1 MSVKKWKNSYS
12 NNNEVAE
19 VLKNTCSKIIKILW
33 IPQNVYFD
41 FFIGNV
47 DDPRPR
53 IIVKYPKHPSIFVIE
68 EEECKKQ
75 KSVKRKFFF
84 KFLTCNTWGTF

>member
-1 MSVKKWKNSYS
+1 MPVKKWKNSYS
-12 NNNEVAE
+12 KDNEVAAG
-19 VLKNTCSKIIKILW
+19 LKSTCSKIINILW

-41 FFIGNV
+41 FFIGNI

-53 IIVKYPKHPSIFVIE
+53 IIVKYPKHPSIFAIE

-84 KFLTCNTWGTF
+84 VFDM